1 MSIRAPSSCAA
12 ARILLGKQSAGS
24 QSHVAEHKDRYA
36 STRHSW
42 EKIWDEASIKVELE
56 ALQYERAQE
65 TIRAYLPYLSKDDT
79 HLEAGSGLSAV
90 VIALRGLGYRVQGL
104 DYALNALQASRRHDP
119 ELPLAAGD
127 VHHLP
132 YRDNC
137 VGSYLS
143 FGVLEHFEHG
153 MLPAL
158 REAYRVIKPAG
169 VLVLTIPYPNI
180 VYRAVQLKRRLGGAG
195 QLTDDAFYESAYTRR
210 QLTDT
215 VSRAGFRVERI
226 EPMSHAFT
234 LWGLGGLFR
243 APGYYKTNWLADTL
257 GTVLQRVTPWIFSF
271 STLLIARK

>member
-1 MSIRAPSSCAA
+1 MADDR
-12 ARILLGKQSAGS
+12 
-24 QSHVAEHKDRYA
+24 DRYD

-42 EKIWDEASIKVELE
+42 ERIWEEASIEAELE
-56 ALQYERAQE
+56 AVGYERAQA
-65 TIRAYLPYLSKDDT
+65 TIRAYLPYLAKDDL

-90 VIALRGLGYRVQGL
+90 VITLRRLGYRAQGL
-104 DYALNALQASRRHDP
+104 DYACNALRASRRHDP

-137 VGSYLS
+137 VGGYLS

-158 REAYRVIKPAG
+158 REAYRVIKPGG

-180 VYRAVQLKRRLGGAG
+180 VHQAIQLKRRLAGAG
-195 QLTDDAFYESAYTRR
+195 QLTDDAFYESAYTRA

-215 VSRAGFRVERI
+215 VSQAGFRVERI

-257 GTVLQRVTPWIFSF
+257 GAVLQRVTPWLFSF